1 VRSLRGA
8 LRRGLGGIQSVL
20 GPETAYAAGKRFKE
34 RGNYRDA
41 LEAFVQA
48 QIQWQTTRGVDDAW
62 TVTALVQGAYCKL
75 KLGDLSGGAQDLNA
89 ALRLR
94 AANPDAKDMPRE
106 TDIKNQLAWVAQR
119 LPG

>member
-1 VRSLRGA
+1 MQL
-8 LRRGLGGIQSVL
+8 LM
-20 GPETAYAAGKRFKE
+20 GPETAYAAGKRYQK
-34 RGNYRDA
+34 RGKYRDA

-48 QIQWQTTRGVDDAW
+48 QTQWQTTRGVDDAW

-75 KLGDLSGGAQDLNA
+75 KLGDLSGGAEDLNA
-89 ALRLR
+89 ALKLR

-106 TDIKNQLAWVAQR
+106 VDIKNQLAWVGQR